1 MGLNKIEIKRRKRK
15 YYSLCTPFHRQSQHF
30 GENALEYF
38 SIDYLIN
45 GGKIFYKDD
54 SLRIIQNIGLPIYY
68 RRKLF
73 QKQIK
78 YNGKR
83 MWVNTEIGVQYKQKQ
98 HDKILERIT
107 DRLKDLNIQNGN
119 KYNKQKLEE
128 IAKYILD
135 TRGRFNGQD
144 DYLPHHEEAEFY
156 NYHTDRD
163 MKYLGKT
170 CISTKFA
177 GNDSIGYCTTDIE
190 PIEIENGVNINNEYE
205 NIINNLMQE
214 KDTTK
219 LSLLKEHLAE
229 VRKVYFQ
236 RL

>member
-1 MGLNKIEIKRRKRK
+1 
-15 YYSLCTPFHRQSQHF
+15 
-30 GENALEYF
+30 
-38 SIDYLIN
+38 
-45 GGKIFYKDD
+45 
-54 SLRIIQNIGLPIYY
+54 
-68 RRKLF
+68 
-73 QKQIK
+73 
-78 YNGKR
+78 